1 MKIARFANPLSVPTR
16 LGPLLTLLSGQGV
29 SAGLGLLYGKLTAL
43 YISPDV
49 WGEYSLLL
57 AGMTFV
63 HSLLITPTIQSFKS
77 ALGQFSRT
85 TVVRFYGQLL
95 VVLYTILMPLV
106 ALLAGLYFRNPL
118 FGLVWLAAVG
128 QGLYQFGADYR
139 NAQGQHRSFTRL
151 QMGYAASMLVAFGG
165 LVVGFRQYTA
175 AGLWQSMA
183 LVNSLFALLSAAPL
197 YRLIRHTPALLP
209 DRPQLVQAYRRY
221 VTPLLGMAVWAWILN
236 YADRYL
242 IRLYLTDADVGQYTM
257 GYSLGAKLLLLS
269 APLLAF
275 LSPHMLTLRRD
286 NQPASMVNA
295 LVFRYLR
302 QYMLSAGLACLAFFL
317 GRHLL
322 GTLLLSAQYEQ
333 SMTVAPIVATGYL
346 FLTSIHLLEL
356 KWYAFGQT
364 RYILWHTLVGVVVNL
379 ALNVLLI
386 PRLGITGAAWATTIG
401 YAAQFTI
408 AYWLF
413 RRVETTRM
421 HPATAL
427 SHLAP

>member
-1 MKIARFANPLSVPTR
+1 MKIVRFANPLPVPIR
-16 LGPLLTLLSGQGV
+16 FGPLLTLLSGQGL
-29 SAGLGLLYGKLTAL
+29 SAGLGLIYGKLTAL
-43 YISPDV
+43 YIAPDV

-95 VVLYTILMPLV
+95 LALYTILMPLV
-106 ALLAGLYFRNPL
+106 AVLAGIYFRSPL

-139 NAQGQHRSFTRL
+139 NAQGQHRSFIRL
-151 QMGYAASMLVAFGG
+151 QMGYAAAMLVSFGC
-165 LVVGFRQYTA
+165 LVVGLRQYTA
-175 AGLWQSMA
+175 TGLWQSMA
-183 LVNSLFALLSAAPL
+183 LVNGWFALLSAVPL
-197 YRLIRHTPALLP
+197 YKLIRHTPSLLP
-209 DRPQLVQAYRRY
+209 NRPQLIQAYRRY
-221 VTPLLGMAVWAWILN
+221 VTPLFGMALCAWVLN

-269 APLLAF
+269 TPLLAF
-275 LSPHMLTLRRD
+275 LSPHMLTLRRA

-302 QYMLSAGLACLAFFL
+302 HYMLGAGLACLLFFL
-317 GRHLL
+317 GRNLI

-333 SMTVAPIVATGYL
+333 AMNVAPIVATGYL

-364 RYILWHTLVGVVVNL
+364 RYILWHTLFGVVVNL
-379 ALNVLLI
+379 ALNMLLI
-386 PRLGITGAAWATTIG
+386 PRLGIIGAAWATMIG
-401 YAAQFTI
+401 YAAQFTT

-413 RRVETTRM
+413 RRSETART